1 MFQQWCVVVGGR
13 WAQWGGSACV
23 ADTVEALSL
32 AKLENRTLG
41 QGRTDP
47 SRSRRRRFGGAPA
60 IGLQW
65 DALDRIKCFAVASQN
80 GWPRLFGG

>member
-1 MFQQWCVVVGGR
+1 M
-13 WAQWGGSACV
+13 GSMRAALVEV

-41 QGRTDP
+41 QAERTL
-47 SRSRRRRFGGAPA
+47 RMAGRRFEARQA

-65 DALDRIKCFAVASQN
+65 DARDRIEMLRCRLPERLAT
-80 GWPRLFGG
+80 RLFGG